1 MMINVKKIIVAMLA
15 LALLAAIVP
24 TSQADS
30 AGVQSYKGLI
40 GADSPL
46 YGLKIFAQNL
56 DLAFTF
62 DNTNKLEKQM
72 NYANERVS
80 EMAAAEDENN
90 TAALEAA
97 GDQYASLMDALNET
111 SQADDINESVYA
123 NLQPMLIHH
132 NECFYALMNNTTN
145 ATMVIRGR
153 LMCANNETIKIKNG
167 MPFYYYNGTAYFI
180 PPGQM
185 KKMGNNSTFVPP
197 GLAKKGYVK
206 PVPTI
211 TNGSNAWPVENGS
224 PAWPWDRIQYPYN
237 NNTKTKVTFT
247 PKDNNGNGRGN
258 GNGNG
263 NANEGGRK

>member
-1 MMINVKKIIVAMLA
+1 MMINVKKMIVAMLA

-24 TSQADS
+24 ASQADS
-30 AGVQSYKGLI
+30 AGVQPYKGWI

-46 YGLKIFAQNL
+46 YGAKIFAQNL
-56 DLAFTF
+56 DLALTF
-62 DNTNKLEKQM
+62 DNTNKMKKQM
-72 NYANERVS
+72 NYADERVS
-80 EMAAAEDENN
+80 EMVAADGENN

-97 GDQYASLMDALNET
+97 ADQYASLMDALNET
-111 SQADDINESVYA
+111 TQADDINETVYDS
-123 NLQPMLIHH
+123 LQPMLIHH

-145 ATMVIRGR
+145 ATMVIKGR
-153 LMCANNETIKIKNG
+153 LMCANNETVKIKNG

-197 GLAKKGYVK
+197 GMAKKGYMR

-211 TNGSNAWPVENGS
+211 ANGS
-224 PAWPWDRIQYPYN
+224 PAWPWDQVQYQYN
-237 NNTKTKVTFT
+237 TTFD
-247 PKDNNGNGRGN
+247 KNGNGHGN

-263 NANEGGRK
+263 NGKTNGNGNGNGRNK